1 MPKQKKLKAVK
12 QRPATRLAKKPKLK
26 LPANHHD
33 LFFKTFYSKP
43 AFARELFSLTFNK
56 KEFKVCNWDKLK
68 EEKDTLKEK
77 RADLVF
83 SVPLKAHPKTRV
95 KIFILLEHKSYY
107 DEELFSQLLYYQTLL
122 FEQSLKEAGQAMPII
137 PIVFYHGKTPWKWAK
152 SFQSAVYKDFLKKI
166 PVSLRKNMINYEIK
180 LLSAQD
186 AKLKGVFRDKSFKS
200 RGALYLL
207 QKIWKLKL
215 SQDELKDVLSKFS
228 DFSKDGKG
236 TGLIASVYDYLNA
249 VLKEGKKLRRLLK
262 AVEQELVEEGV
273 FTKGG
278 YMDTIQYMKEQ
289 ERMKGLRKG
298 LRKGIEKG
306 RMEGIEE
313 GRMEGIEEGMEKGIE
328 KGRKE
333 VIVNMLKKKVDTAFI
348 SKVTGL
354 PTKEIKKLQNGSA

>member
-1 MPKQKKLKAVK
+1 
-12 QRPATRLAKKPKLK
+12 
-26 LPANHHD
+26 
-33 LFFKTFYSKP
+33 
-43 AFARELFSLTFNK
+43 
-56 KEFKVCNWDKLK
+56 
-68 EEKDTLKEK
+68 
-77 RADLVF
+77 
-83 SVPLKAHPKTRV
+83 
-95 KIFILLEHKSYY
+95 
-107 DEELFSQLLYYQTLL
+107 
-122 FEQSLKEAGQAMPII
+122 MPII

-186 AKLKGVFRDKSFKS
+186 SKLRGVFRDKSFKS

-298 LRKGIEKG
+298 LRKGRMEGIEKGMEKGMEKG
-306 RMEGIEE
+306 RME
-313 GRMEGIEEGMEKGIE
+313 GIE

-333 VIVNMLKKKVDTAFI
+333 VIVNMLKEKLDITLV